1 MKFLS
6 VVQIDTIYDLI
17 ALNRLIKEK
26 YPRGIRAFDD
36 LISQFAP
43 DYNDVGSEASEY
55 LKKEFQPKEFVPGIY
70 FVWVEDSWDRMGN
83 NHIEILHL
91 IPEKPVN
98 IKVTT
103 ENLRKLFEEN
113 EGPAEMIAQLQQA
126 MRNKNKEKV
135 EELQAKL
142 TDRDFDIVQ
151 NFPRKAEEIGIGLW

>member
-6 VVQIDTIYDLI
+6 VVQIDTIDDLI

-26 YPRGIRAFDD
+26 SPRGIQAFDD

-43 DYNDVGSEASEY
+43 DDDVGIEESEY
-55 LKKEFQPKEFVPGIY
+55 LKKEFPPEEFIPGNY
-70 FVWVEDSWDRMGN
+70 FIWVEDAWDRMGDS
-83 NHIEILHL
+83 HIEILHL

-113 EGPAEMIAQLQQA
+113 EGPAEMFAQLQQA
-126 MRNKNKEKV
+126 MRNKNQEKI

-142 TDRDFDIVQ
+142 TDKDFDIVR
-151 NFPRKAEEIGIGLW
+151 NFPRKAEEIGVGLW